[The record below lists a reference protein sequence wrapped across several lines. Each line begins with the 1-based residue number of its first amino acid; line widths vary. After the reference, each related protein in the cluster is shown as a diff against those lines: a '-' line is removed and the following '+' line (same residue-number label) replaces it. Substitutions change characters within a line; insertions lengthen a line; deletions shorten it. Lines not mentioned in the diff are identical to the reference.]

1 MNPVR
6 IALIGAGL
14 IGREHAA
21 LIAADPR
28 TDLVG
33 IADLAPG
40 ARDLAA
46 SLGTALHEDYVA
58 MLDAVA
64 PDAAIVALPNALH
77 VDAGL
82 ACVARRIPV
91 LVEKPIA
98 DRVPDAMR
106 LVHAGEGAGVP
117 ILVGHHRRHAP
128 DIQAAHQAIHRGDLG
143 PLVAV
148 SGHCVVRKHERYFD
162 ADWRRRPGGGPLLI
176 NAIHDVD
183 CLRHLCGEIE
193 AVQAFGSRAARG
205 FEVEDTVAVALAF
218 ANGALG
224 TFLLTDAAPSPW
236 FWETASE
243 QALYFPGE
251 PADAYL
257 IAGRHAS
264 LAVPSLSLWTH
275 DRDGDWRDPL
285 VRRRLRAARASC
297 YAAQLGNLVN
307 VVRGQAQPV
316 VSGREGALT
325 LAATLAIATAIA
337 EKRTVRVA
345 ELLA

>member
-1 MNPVR
+1 MSPVR

-21 LIAADPR
+21 LVAAHPR
-28 TDLVG
+28 AELAG
-33 IADLAPG
+33 IAELAPG
-40 ARDLAA
+40 ARELADA
-46 SLGTALHEDYVA
+46 LGTTLHDDYVA

-77 VDAGL
+77 VEAGL
-82 ACVARRIPV
+82 ACIERRIPV

-106 LVHAGEGAGVP
+106 LVRAGEGAGVP
-117 ILVGHHRRHAP
+117 VLVGHHRRHSP
-128 DIQAAHQAIHRGDLG
+128 DIRAAHAAIRRGDLG

-148 SGHCVVRKHERYFD
+148 SGHCVIRKHDSYFD
-162 ADWRRRPGGGPLLI
+162 AGWRRRPGGGPLLI
-176 NAIHDVD
+176 NAIHDID

-193 AVQAFGSRAARG
+193 AVQAFGSSAARG
-205 FEVEDTVAVALAF
+205 FEVEDTVAVALRF

-251 PADAYL
+251 PADSYL
-257 IAGRHAS
+257 IAGRRAS
-264 LAVPSLSLWTH
+264 LAVPSLALWGH
-275 DRDGDWRDPL
+275 DGDGDWRDPL
-285 VRRRLRAARASC
+285 VRRRVAAARASC
-297 YAAQLGNLVN
+297 YVAQLDNLVD
-307 VVRGQAQPV
+307 VARGRAEPV
-316 VSGREGALT
+316 VTGREGAAT

-337 EKRTVRVA
+337 ERRTVQVS
-345 ELLA
+345 ELLG